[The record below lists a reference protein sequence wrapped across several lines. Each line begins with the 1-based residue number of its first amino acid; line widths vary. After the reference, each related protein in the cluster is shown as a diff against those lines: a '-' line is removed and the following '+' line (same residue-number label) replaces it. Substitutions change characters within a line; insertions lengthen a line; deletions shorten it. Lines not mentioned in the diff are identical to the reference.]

1 MQAFLGSGQPLE
13 LTRLMLLNTQ
23 ETRFDR
29 KKTKD
34 IVAVIGSAVLVPM
47 SVFIGMACSLHTS

>member
-34 IVAVIGSAVLVPM
+34 IVAVNRECCSSADERVHWDGL
-47 SVFIGMACSLHTS
+47 